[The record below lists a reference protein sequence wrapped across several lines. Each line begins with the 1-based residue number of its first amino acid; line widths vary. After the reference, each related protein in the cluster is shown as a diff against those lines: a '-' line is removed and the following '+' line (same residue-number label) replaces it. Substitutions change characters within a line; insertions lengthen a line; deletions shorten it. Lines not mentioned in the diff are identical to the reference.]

1 MFCFCGGFL
10 YKSNKS
16 HYIKLF
22 IFRYVSLITG
32 NFKIAFD
39 NTGAVSSTYSLER
52 PRTTDLFP
60 RKSKGGANI
69 ATMLVISRG
78 PWVIGKTMVWAT
90 KVVGRGVVNDVFKN
104 DHYMGFLLRKYR
116 ENGQNHTFR
125 SFEPPKWP
133 FLC

>member
-60 RKSKGGANI
+60 RKSKGGQHCHYVSYQQGTLGDWKNNG
-69 ATMLVISRG
+69 LGHQS
-78 PWVIGKTMVWAT
+78 
-90 KVVGRGVVNDVFKN
+90 GRKGSAQCF
-104 DHYMGFLLRKYR
+104 
-116 ENGQNHTFR
+116 
-125 SFEPPKWP
+125 
-133 FLC
+133 

>member
-1 MFCFCGGFL
+1 MGRAFTTKGP
-10 YKSNKS
+10 STVRS
-16 HYIKLF
+16 HP
-22 IFRYVSLITG
+22 R
-32 NFKIAFD
+32 IAWK
-39 NTGAVSSTYSLER
+39 GLELQIYFHENLR
-52 PRTTDLFP
+52 
-60 RKSKGGANI
+60 GANI

-78 PWVIGKTMVWAT
+78 PSVIGKTMVWAT

-125 SFEPPKWP
+125 PFEPPKWP